1 MRHPEFFDDVA
12 RIVLRDPL
20 AELLGSAEDGLVEYG
35 YADAVKLTGHSCPT
49 VAGAY
54 LMNRRALGALYRD
67 ERPERGAIRAD
78 FREAATAGVTG
89 VIASV
94 TTLITGATFDTGF
107 KGIAGRFDRR
117 QRLFFDAPIGG
128 DLRLQRLDT
137 GAAVDVRYQP
147 QRVPADPALPEL
159 MPKVLAGAASEAERA
174 EFRRLWQE
182 RVRRIL
188 LEHADD
194 DALLSLRHVPAGA

>member
-12 RIVLRDPL
+12 RIVLHDPL
-20 AELLGSAEDGLVEYG
+20 AELLGSAEAGLVEYG

-194 DALLSLRHVPAGA
+194 DALLSLCHVPAGA